1 MIPISS
7 GVRVW
12 IASGHCDM
20 RKGMQGL
27 ALIVQE
33 GLGRDP
39 FKGDVFVFRGKSGR
53 LIKALWHDGIGL
65 SLYAKRLERGRFIW
79 PATEGGAIALTAGQ
93 MSYLLEG
100 IDWRNPQQTWRPT
113 SAGCLFGRDLQP
125 LASRKPMQIS
135 GFVIDFEHGNRLGKS
150 P

>member
-7 GVRVW
+7 SVRVW

-39 FKGDVFVFRGKSGR
+39 FLCV
-53 LIKALWHDGIGL
+53 
-65 SLYAKRLERGRFIW
+65 
-79 PATEGGAIALTAGQ
+79 
-93 MSYLLEG
+93 
-100 IDWRNPQQTWRPT
+100 
-113 SAGCLFGRDLQP
+113 GRDYVADPFLRRP
-125 LASRKPMQIS
+125 RP
-135 GFVIDFEHGNRLGKS
+135 V
-150 P
+150 

>member
-7 GVRVW
+7 SVRVW

-33 GLGRDP
+33 GLGRNP
-39 FKGDVFVFRGKSGR
+39 FQGDVFVFRG
-53 LIKALWHDGIGL
+53 
-65 SLYAKRLERGRFIW
+65 
-79 PATEGGAIALTAGQ
+79 
-93 MSYLLEG
+93 
-100 IDWRNPQQTWRPT
+100 RNAQRPT
-113 SAGCLFGRDLQP
+113 FCIRFSFRDDRISVASAVWKRG
-125 LASRKPMQIS
+125 A
-135 GFVIDFEHGNRLGKS
+135 GFAVSARQEPDVHLYGQAARSI

>member
-7 GVRVW
+7 SVRVW

-39 FKGDVFVFRGKSGR
+39 FKRLALCLPGQTGPTTNILHTVSFRDDCLSVASPIWEQGASFAVPARQEPDV
-53 LIKALWHDGIGL
+53 H
-65 SLYAKRLERGRFIW
+65 LY
-79 PATEGGAIALTAGQ
+79 GQ
-93 MSYLLEG
+93 
-100 IDWRNPQQTWRPT
+100 
-113 SAGCLFGRDLQP
+113 A
-125 LASRKPMQIS
+125 A
-135 GFVIDFEHGNRLGKS
+135 
-150 P
+150 

>member
-7 GVRVW
+7 SVRVW
-12 IASGHCDM
+12 IASGPCDM

-65 SLYAKRLERGRFIW
+65 SLYAKWLERGRFIW
-79 PATEGGAIALTAGQ
+79 PATEGGAIALTAHQSRQERRGF
-93 MSYLLEG
+93 SCG
-100 IDWRNPQQTWRPT
+100 DSR
-113 SAGCLFGRDLQP
+113 GCLG
-125 LASRKPMQIS
+125 
-135 GFVIDFEHGNRLGKS
+135 
-150 P
+150 

>member
-7 GVRVW
+7 SVRVW

-27 ALIVQE
+27 ALMVQE

-65 SLYAKRLERGRFIW
+65 SLRAGTFYLAGDAERSDCADGW
-79 PATEGGAIALTAGQ
+79 P
-93 MSYLLEG
+93 
-100 IDWRNPQQTWRPT
+100 DV
-113 SAGCLFGRDLQP
+113 LF
-125 LASRKPMQIS
+125 A
-135 GFVIDFEHGNRLGKS
+135 
-150 P
+150 

>member
-7 GVRVW
+7 SVRVW

-39 FKGDVFVFRGKSGR
+39 FLCV
-53 LIKALWHDGIGL
+53 
-65 SLYAKRLERGRFIW
+65 
-79 PATEGGAIALTAGQ
+79 
-93 MSYLLEG
+93 
-100 IDWRNPQQTWRPT
+100 
-113 SAGCLFGRDLQP
+113 GRDYVADP
-125 LASRKPMQIS
+125 S
-135 GFVIDFEHGNRLGKS
+135 LGR
-150 P
+150 PRPV

>member
-7 GVRVW
+7 SVRVW
-12 IASGHCDM
+12 IACGHCDM

-53 LIKALWHDGIGL
+53 LIKALWHDGMGFRYTQ
-65 SLYAKRLERGRFIW
+65 SG
-79 PATEGGAIALTAGQ
+79 
-93 MSYLLEG
+93 S
-100 IDWRNPQQTWRPT
+100 
-113 SAGCLFGRDLQP
+113 SAAVLFGQRRR
-125 LASRKPMQIS
+125 A
-135 GFVIDFEHGNRLGKS
+135 ERLR
-150 P
+150 

>member
-7 GVRVW
+7 SVRVW

-39 FKGDVFVFRGKSGR
+39 FLCV
-53 LIKALWHDGIGL
+53 
-65 SLYAKRLERGRFIW
+65 
-79 PATEGGAIALTAGQ
+79 
-93 MSYLLEG
+93 
-100 IDWRNPQQTWRPT
+100 
-113 SAGCLFGRDLQP
+113 GRDYVADPFLRRP
-125 LASRKPMQIS
+125 RS
-135 GFVIDFEHGNRLGKS
+135 V
-150 P
+150 

>member
-7 GVRVW
+7 SVRVW

-39 FKGDVFVFRGKSGR
+39 FKGDVFVFRGKSGQ
-53 LIKALWHDGIGL
+53 LPTFCI
-65 SLYAKRLERGRFIW
+65 RFSFCDDRI
-79 PATEGGAIALTAGQ
+79 
-93 MSYLLEG
+93 S
-100 IDWRNPQQTWRPT
+100 
-113 SAGCLFGRDLQP
+113 
-125 LASRKPMQIS
+125 LASPVREKGAGLAVSARQEPDVDLYGRAARS
-135 GFVIDFEHGNRLGKS
+135 F

>member
-7 GVRVW
+7 SVRVW

-53 LIKALWHDGIGL
+53 LIKALGM
-65 SLYAKRLERGRFIW
+65 
-79 PATEGGAIALTAGQ
+79 TELGFRYMQSG
-93 MSYLLEG
+93 S
-100 IDWRNPQQTWRPT
+100 
-113 SAGCLFGRDLQP
+113 SAAVLFGR
-125 LASRKPMQIS
+125 
-135 GFVIDFEHGNRLGKS
+135 
-150 P
+150 

>member
-7 GVRVW
+7 SVRVW

-27 ALIVQE
+27 ALTVQE

-65 SLYAKRLERGRFIW
+65 SLYAKRLERGHFIW
-79 PATEGGAIALTAGQ
+79 PATQSGAIALTAGQ

-113 SAGCLFGRDLQP
+113 SAG
-125 LASRKPMQIS
+125 
-135 GFVIDFEHGNRLGKS
+135 
-150 P
+150 